1 MNRRRAFTLIELL
14 VVIAIIAVLIAVL
27 LPALGKAR
35 SAARTTKC
43 LANVR
48 SLQLAQAVYADTY
61 KGFLVDVGLA
71 HGGSGDAA
79 LSWIAALEEYYGTA
93 LTVRSPGDKSAYWPA
108 DQDGQ
113 GLLINGAFRRTSYGM
128 NNYLS
133 RTYNPGI
140 SANEPFDRLQ
150 KILRPDATVQFLLM
164 TESGDYAV
172 SDHTHAENWGP
183 SNRAPGLASTQVFID
198 KWGGQSKSATAV
210 SNYGFLDGHASTLR
224 FDAVYFDASKN
235 RFNPEIAN

>member
-1 MNRRRAFTLIELL
+1 MSIRRAFTLIELL
-14 VVIAIIAVLIAVL
+14 VVIAIIAVLIAIL

-35 SAARTTKC
+35 FAARTTKC

-71 HGGSGDAA
+71 HGGTGDAA
-79 LSWIAALEEYYGTA
+79 LSWISGLEEYYGTT
-93 LTVRSPGDKSAYWPA
+93 LSVRSPGDASPYWPVE
-108 DQDGQ
+108 QEGQ

-140 SANEPFDRLQ
+140 SPNEPFDRLQ
-150 KILRPDATVQFLLM
+150 RIPRPDATVQFLLM

-183 SNRAPGLASTQVFID
+183 SSRAPALASTQVFIN

-210 SNYGFLDGHASTLR
+210 SNYGFLDGHATTSR
-224 FDAVYFDASKN
+224 FEEVYRDASKN